1 MASLSASEQWKW
13 KSMNYKIVT
22 GSSFKSLYEGKASS
36 RFLRPRDSL
45 RPAYVLLL
53 VMLSVP
59 VMYRVFCLVTAVAAL
74 TLGPVGSPVTSESSS
89 KLEH

>member
-1 MASLSASEQWKW
+1 
-13 KSMNYKIVT
+13 MNYKMVS

-45 RPAYVLLL
+45 RPAFVLLL

-74 TLGPVGSPVTSESSS
+74 TMGPLGLQVTSEPSG
-89 KLEH
+89 KLEY